1 MVILTD
7 YHGKRNIMLI
17 SIKTGHRYQASHRRF
32 IYGFKTFLTIY
43 TLGNSNFSRKMVNS
57 NEKSQTLYFSN
68 KNIESTYNLT
78 VVMPPVFEVSTFK
91 LILKC
96 IFANNF
102 LWHLHNTRFYF
113 VNEYPTKQCSY
124 SLPYVSTVLYN
135 VVHSLYNEV
144 ICICKV
150 FVVFVVFA
158 VLHLIF
164 LNKKR

>member
-1 MVILTD
+1 
-7 YHGKRNIMLI
+7 MLI
-17 SIKTGHRYQASHRRF
+17 SIKTGHRYQASHRKF
-32 IYGFKTFLTIY
+32 IYGFKTFLSIY

-102 LWHLHNTRFYF
+102 LWHLHNTRFLF
-113 VNEYPTKQCSY
+113 HGRISNKTMLLFFTICQHCSVQCCTFIVQWSN
-124 SLPYVSTVLYN
+124 LYLQ
-135 VVHSLYNEV
+135 SF
-144 ICICKV
+144 CRFCR
-150 FVVFVVFA
+150 FCRFA
-158 VLHLIF
+158 SNLSE
-164 LNKKR
+164 

>member
-1 MVILTD
+1 
-7 YHGKRNIMLI
+7 MLI

-32 IYGFKTFLTIY
+32 IYGFKTFLSIY

-68 KNIESTYNLT
+68 KNFESTYNLT

-102 LWHLHNTRFYF
+102 L
-113 VNEYPTKQCSY
+113 
-124 SLPYVSTVLYN
+124 
-135 VVHSLYNEV
+135 
-144 ICICKV
+144 
-150 FVVFVVFA
+150 
-158 VLHLIF
+158 
-164 LNKKR
+164 

>member
-1 MVILTD
+1 
-7 YHGKRNIMLI
+7 MLI
-17 SIKTGHRYQASHRRF
+17 PIKTGHRYQASHRRF
-32 IYGFKTFLTIY
+32 IYGFKTFLSIY

-78 VVMPPVFEVSTFK
+78 VVMPPVYEVSTFK

-96 IFANNF
+96 IFA
-102 LWHLHNTRFYF
+102 FYF
-113 VNEYPTKQCSY
+113 LTFSDTCTIPDFYFMDEYPTKQCSY